1 MDFTVDLEGKIENT
15 MLPTTKPLL
24 PVFEAIVNS
33 IQAIED
39 LEISNG
45 EIVVEIIRKTYELSF
60 DDNESFSPI
69 TGFKIS
75 DNGVGFNDNNYR
87 SFLTSDSTYK
97 KSRGSKGNGR
107 FTWLKAFDSVKVT
120 SCYFEQKAIYNRY
133 FEIKVSKSEYS
144 HRCEISE
151 SGLDKNNKTTV
162 QLLDCRSPYSK
173 NLPQKIETIGRRI
186 LEHCLPYFL
195 LSSVPIIKIIDN
207 NDTLIIN
214 DYFQDCTQDS
224 LKTFVFHINEEEF
237 VLKSLRF
244 YKGDSSQHC
253 VSYCAH
259 SREVISE
266 NIGNKYVLDLI
277 PDKKIKDL
285 EGNLFTYIA
294 YITASYFDNK
304 VDSSRTRFNI
314 EEKPLP
320 VLSQLG
326 DISMLEIR
334 EKVSCLI
341 REDLQPILEK
351 VTQKKVD
358 RIRNFINS
366 EAPSYRPLMKY
377 QPDKI
382 FDIPPDLSDQK
393 LEIELHKI
401 MSDYEISLK
410 EESNRILENP
420 IGYFEK
426 YPEYIQKYHQFLEQY
441 NDLGKSKLANYV
453 VHRKVILEI
462 FEKKLQK
469 DNNGKYSLE
478 EDIHEII
485 FPMRTTSN
493 DISFE
498 KQNLWIIDER
508 LTFHEMLASDKKLNQ
523 LDNSNVE
530 SDDRPDILIF
540 NNPMAFV
547 EGNDQPYSSVVIIE
561 FKRPMRHNYTESEN
575 PFAQIYNYIRRIK
588 SGKFTDKN
596 GILVTLQENTPF
608 YVYIICD
615 LTAKITQYAEDNGFE
630 RTPDL
635 QGFFNFNRN
644 YSAYI
649 ELISFPKLLSD
660 AKKRNKVLFKRLNI

>member
-1 MDFTVDLEGKIENT
+1 MNT
-15 MLPTTKPLL
+15 
-24 PVFEAIVNS
+24 I
-33 IQAIED
+33 
-39 LEISNG
+39 
-45 EIVVEIIRKTYELSF
+45 
-60 DDNESFSPI
+60 
-69 TGFKIS
+69 
-75 DNGVGFNDNNYR
+75 
-87 SFLTSDSTYK
+87 
-97 KSRGSKGNGR
+97 
-107 FTWLKAFDSVKVT
+107 
-120 SCYFEQKAIYNRY
+120 
-133 FEIKVSKSEYS
+133 
-144 HRCEISE
+144 
-151 SGLDKNNKTTV
+151 
-162 QLLDCRSPYSK
+162 
-173 NLPQKIETIGRRI
+173 IETIKNE
-186 LEHCLPYFL
+186 LNNDLLFEFL
-195 LSSVPIIKIIDN
+195 LPKIKHQIENPDPKHGVISPMYSLMPCFFNYYNVEELSKEQMNEADRIIKIIDN

-259 SREVISE
+259 SIEVISE
-266 NIGNKYVLDLI
+266 YIGNKYVLDLI

-410 EESNRILENP
+410 EESNRISENP